1 MDNDYDMNSDICY
14 WVTGHS
20 MGAGVANIVA
30 AELLHGA
37 SGINNRTDNV
47 YCYTFASPNTF
58 YLTDNTY
65 TKKNETD
72 ST

>member
-1 MDNDYDMNSDICY
+1 MDINHDMEGDLCF

-20 MGAGVANIVA
+20 MGARVANIVA

-47 YCYTFASPNTF
+47 YCYTFAAPNTF